1 MHLLD
6 ITTITIIGLMV
17 GNELTVSL
25 FIHPV
30 LRQLDA
36 ATQARTLSL
45 FAGLLGRV
53 MPFWYA
59 LCLVLLIAEAALRNG
74 TSAFPSLL
82 AAAVLWTA
90 TILYTILLLV
100 PINNRIAALQ
110 STHPIEDWLP
120 RHERWNRLH
129 IFRIAAI
136 LIALLLTIHSLLPSP
151 MVNRAVTHDMLNLT
165 WNPSP
170 TS

>member
-25 FIHPV
+25 FINPV
-30 LRQLDA
+30 MRRLDP
-36 ATQARTLSL
+36 ATQAHVLSL

-53 MPFWYA
+53 MPLWYA
-59 LCLVLLIAEAALRNG
+59 LCLVLLIAEAVLRHG
-74 TSAFPSLL
+74 TSVFLSLL
-82 AAAVLWTA
+82 AAIVLWIA
-90 TILYTILLLV
+90 TILYSVLFLV

-110 STHPIEDWLP
+110 STHSIADWLP

-129 IFRIAAI
+129 LFRIAAI
-136 LIALLLTIHSLLPSP
+136 LIALVLTIHSLL
-151 MVNRAVTHDMLNLT
+151 A
-165 WNPSP
+165 
-170 TS
+170 